1 MLASVALVS
10 LAAAG
15 IVSAVPVANL
25 TPQAISIPLHKRV
38 NVESALAKG
47 GVIRPK
53 ALTYHRDKVES
64 KCQRGNKAYKK
75 HKGVDLFGNLGSNHA
90 KRQSVPL
97 EDEQESLWMG
107 PISIG
112 TPGQNF
118 LIDFD
123 TGSADLWVPSSECR
137 RAGCRGKN
145 QYTPDSSSSA
155 SQVSTERE
163 FSISYG
169 DGSTASGPIYTD
181 TVSAG
186 GLSATGQAFSAV
198 TQEARSFAQ
207 DPSDGIMGLGFS
219 SISSIGAPTFFET
232 LVSHN
237 AVNSPVFSMYLASN
251 DSELYLGGTN
261 SALYTGDITYSDLAS
276 KTYWLTNG
284 SASVDGTE
292 AYNGAMIIDSGT
304 TLIVGETNSID
315 AWWQTVQGAGRC
327 DEYICGS
334 PGFYTFPCAS
344 PPNATFTFGGVSYPI
359 SPDHFNIGAID
370 YFSETCV
377 GALVGSDG
385 VPDNAWI
392 VGDAFMRNVYTVFDQ
407 GNARVGFAKLATSA

>member
-1 MLASVALVS
+1 MLTSIALVS
-10 LAAAG
+10 LAAG
-15 IVSAVPVANL
+15 IASAVPVVNPM
-25 TPQAISIPLHKRV
+25 PQGTSIPLHKRV
-38 NVESALAKG
+38 TVGSSLAKD

-53 ALTYHRDKVES
+53 ALAHHRDKVES
-64 KCQRGNKAYKK
+64 KYQRGNKAYKK
-75 HKGVDLFGNLGSNHA
+75 HKGVDLFGNLGSKPV

-97 EDEQESLWMG
+97 EDEQEELWAG

-123 TGSADLWVPSSECR
+123 TGSADLWVPSSDCWR
-137 RAGCRGKN
+137 GGCRGKN
-145 QYTPDSSSSA
+145 QYMASSSSSV
-155 SQVSTERE
+155 SQVSTEKD

-198 TQEARSFAQ
+198 TQESKSFAQ

-219 SISSIGAPTFFET
+219 SISSIGAPTFFEN
-232 LVSHN
+232 LISQN
-237 AVNSPVFSMYLASN
+237 AVNSSVFSMYLASN
-251 DSELYLGGTN
+251 GSELYLGGTN
-261 SALYTGDITYSDLAS
+261 SALYTGDITYSDLTS

-284 SASVDGTE
+284 SSSVDGIV

-304 TLIVGETNSID
+304 TLIVGETNSVD
-315 AWWQTVQGAGRC
+315 AWWQTVQGVSQC

-334 PGFYTFPCAS
+334 KGFYTFPCSS
-344 PPNATFTFGGVSYPI
+344 PPSVTFTFGGVSHPV
-359 SPDHFNIGAID
+359 SPDYFNIGAVD
-370 YFSETCV
+370 YSGETCV

-385 VPDNAWI
+385 VPDDAWI
-392 VGDAFMRNVYTVFDQ
+392 IGDAFMRNVYTVFDQ
-407 GNARVGFAKLATSA
+407 GNARVGFAKLATST